1 MILRIGLLGAKFFGT
16 VEGRRRGIFMDQL
29 CFLTLDEDV
38 ALLMLNL
45 IWESGKFIVKNSCKW
60 NHGVSTPK

>member
-29 CFLTLDEDV
+29 CFFTLDEDV

-45 IWESGKFIVKNSCKW
+45 IWESKVYCQKFL
-60 NHGVSTPK
+60 